1 MSEDELLSVF
11 KTSVPFKGIEEI
23 RRENR
28 DEDKVI
34 KDSRVLYE
42 PEEDYYK
49 SQKLKGAL
57 HDEYIEYESNEDI
70 YKKLSIEEYL
80 NMIRPYLSSITD
92 HYKDGWKIQLTREIS
107 FVSTVKDSN
116 KKFNK
121 DSNESYPIHIYS
133 DNSFIFIVY
142 ETNNIIKKLFKSFS
156 KEYQESLKTKMKRNS
171 LAFHSVD
178 ALYYKLHKI
187 SLNIGGSYIDSPKW
201 LKDGKA
207 TINPKNKKR

>member
-121 DSNESYPIHIYS
+121 DSNESYPIHIY
-133 DNSFIFIVY
+133 IVI
-142 ETNNIIKKLFKSFS
+142 THLFLLLMRQTISLKNFLNLSQKNIKK
-156 KEYQESLKTKMKRNS
+156 
-171 LAFHSVD
+171 V
-178 ALYYKLHKI
+178 
-187 SLNIGGSYIDSPKW
+187 
-201 LKDGKA
+201 
-207 TINPKNKKR
+207 